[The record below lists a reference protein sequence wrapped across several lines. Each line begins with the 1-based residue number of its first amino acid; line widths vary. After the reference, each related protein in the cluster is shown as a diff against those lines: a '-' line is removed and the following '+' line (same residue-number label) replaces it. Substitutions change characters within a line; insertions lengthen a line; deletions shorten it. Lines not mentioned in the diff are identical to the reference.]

1 MFSHEKNPEEALRI
15 LNTIMSQHKAP
26 DYYLLKAEIAEFMGK
41 SAEKEQNIQA
51 FVKAIEDENY
61 GVMYTAYIITVL
73 DEELNAT
80 KKRWKWRNKKWNCVL
95 RHKRMI
101 Y

>member
-41 SAEKEQNIQA
+41 EQ
-51 FVKAIEDENY
+51 
-61 GVMYTAYIITVL
+61 
-73 DEELNAT
+73 
-80 KKRWKWRNKKWNCVL
+80 KKNKTF
-95 RHKRMI
+95 KRL
-101 Y
+101 